1 MFVNFRLTLGQDA
14 MNQVKEQKMN
24 IELMDIDKVIPYARN
39 PRINDSA
46 VDSVVASIKE
56 FGWQQPVVVDKENV
70 IIAGHTRHLAARQLD
85 MKKIPVHVATNLTP
99 NQVKA
104 YRLADNRVSENA
116 SWDYELLK
124 LEFADLPDN
133 DLITTGFSEEEIS
146 NVLDGWSADFD
157 VSVNDGDEME
167 GLKTVIKIEI
177 DDENDKE
184 DAIDFISRALK
195 DTSIKYEIK

>member
-116 SWDYELLK
+116 SWDYDLLK